1 LLKSNVIQI
10 ALNYLKIF
18 RTPLLLKQIIALV
31 IFLFASN
38 INSQTL
44 VGSVTLEGNSFF
56 SDNEI
61 RNSMVLKVDKPFLA
75 DQLNADLKSIRS
87 KYRDY
92 GYLYAKISGAKTVFN
107 NDSSFVDIKITVE
120 EGKQVKLGEIIISG
134 NKSISSKDILAGFE
148 TKTGDVLDYNVLNG
162 DIKELLSEYEK
173 RGSLFTTAYVEDVT
187 IYDENTN
194 PKIRL
199 RLAVKEQS
207 KVKISNVRIKGNEDT
222 KDVVI
227 LRELK
232 INEEKTVTREE
243 LMNMKF
249 RLERLNIFDVV
260 ENPMIYTLTNKNESG
275 LLIKVKE
282 GNTNTFDGIIG
293 YVPPANDKE
302 NGYFTGIINLSFR
315 NLFGTARRLDA
326 RWQQETK
333 SIQELELKYNEP
345 YFFGLPLNVGGGFL
359 QRLQDS
365 SYTRRKFDAKGDILL
380 TDKFT
385 FGFSV
390 GVDRIIPPED
400 SLVIFK
406 VADSRV
412 LYAGTEIRFD
422 NRDNIFIPNKG
433 ILYKATYVY
442 GDKKVYNKAG
452 SSNAAE
458 QSYSLQRYSMD
469 VDVFFSFFKRQSL
482 LVRLFAGQVV
492 SDRLEDA
499 DYYKVGGI
507 KNIRGYRE
515 EQFRASRFTYG
526 TIEMRYS
533 FSRKSFAAL
542 FLDPGYYYRPDDVL
556 NKIPKQEG
564 FLLGYGLGI
573 RIETAIG
580 VIGVNYAIGKED
592 GILDGKIH
600 FGLINE
606 F

>member
-1 LLKSNVIQI
+1 MSV
-10 ALNYLKIF
+10 
-18 RTPLLLKQIIALV
+18 LKQLIALV
-31 IFLFASN
+31 FFAYASN
-38 INSQTL
+38 LCSQTI
-44 VGSVTLEGNSFF
+44 VGSVTFSGNAFF
-56 SDNEI
+56 SDNELK
-61 RNSMVLKVDKPFLA
+61 NSMVLKSDKQFLN
-75 DQLNADLKSIRS
+75 DQYNADLKSIRS

-92 GYLYAKISGAKTVFN
+92 GFLYARIISSKTVFN
-107 NDSSFVDIKITVE
+107 NDSSFVDISITID
-120 EGKQVKLGEIIISG
+120 EGKQVKLGEIVISG
-134 NKSISSKDILAGFE
+134 NKTFSANEIIKKFD
-148 TKTGDVLDYNVLNG
+148 TKVGDVLDNNTLNG
-162 DIKELLSEYEK
+162 DLKELLNEYEK
-173 RGSLFTTAYVEDVT
+173 RGSLFTKVIIDDVS
-187 IYDENTN
+187 IYDEAIA

-199 RLAVKEQS
+199 KISVKEES
-207 KVKISNVRIKGNEDT
+207 KVKIANVRIKGNEDT
-222 KDVVI
+222 KDKVI
-227 LRELK
+227 LRELR
-232 INEEKTVTREE
+232 INEDKTVTRED
-243 LMNMKF
+243 LQNMKF
-249 RLERLNIFDVV
+249 RLERLNIFEVV

-302 NGYFTGIINLSFR
+302 NGYFTGLINLSFR

-422 NRDNIFIPNKG
+422 NRDNIFIPTKG
-433 ILYKATYVY
+433 ILYRANYVY
-442 GDKKVYNKAG
+442 GDKKIYNKQG
-452 SSNAAE
+452 SLNSAD
-458 QSYSLQRYSMD
+458 QSFSLQRYSMD
-469 VDVFFSFFKRQSL
+469 VDVYFSFFKRQSL

-507 KNIRGYRE
+507 RNIRGYRE

-526 TIEMRYS
+526 TLEMRYA
-533 FSRKSFAAL
+533 FSRKSFASM
-542 FLDPGYYYRPDDVL
+542 FFDPGYYYRPEDIL
-556 NKIPKQEG
+556 NNIPKQEG
-564 FLLGYGLGI
+564 FIFGYGLGI

>member
-1 LLKSNVIQI
+1 
-10 ALNYLKIF
+10 
-18 RTPLLLKQIIALV
+18 
-31 IFLFASN
+31 
-38 INSQTL
+38 
-44 VGSVTLEGNSFF
+44 
-56 SDNEI
+56 
-61 RNSMVLKVDKPFLA
+61 MVLKIDQPFLR
-75 DQLNADLKSIRS
+75 DQFNADLKSIRS

-92 GYLYAKISGAKTVFN
+92 GYLYAKISDSKTVFN
-107 NDSSFVDIKITVE
+107 NDSSFVDIKISVE
-120 EGKQVKLGEIIISG
+120 EGKQVILGEIILSG
-134 NKSISSKDILAGFE
+134 NKSISSKEILGRFE
-148 TKTGDVLDYNVLNG
+148 TKAGDVLDYNVLNG
-162 DIKELLSEYEK
+162 DIKELLSDYEK

-199 RLAVKEQS
+199 KVSVKEQS

-222 KDVVI
+222 KDIVI

-232 INEEKTVTREE
+232 INEEKTVTRED

-260 ENPMIYTLTNKNESG
+260 ENPTIYTLTNKNESG

-302 NGYFTGIINLSFR
+302 NGYFTGLINLSFR

-365 SYTRRKFDAKGDILL
+365 SYTRRKFDARGDILL

-385 FGFSV
+385 FGFTV

-400 SLVIFK
+400 SLAIFT

-433 ILYKATYVY
+433 ILYKATYIY

-469 VDVFFSFFKRQSL
+469 VDVYFSFFKRQSL
-482 LVRLFAGQVV
+482 LVRFFAGQVV

-507 KNIRGYRE
+507 KNVRGYRD

-542 FLDPGYYYRPDDVL
+542 FLDPGYYYRPDDFL